1 MYHRHG
7 TGIPKQNNGGED
19 EAGQKALI
27 KIDVQSL
34 NSIGEKSFEDPVR
47 QEADHAG
54 PFVVNMEQADP
65 SVRDENNQMTNKI
78 NS

>member
-1 MYHRHG
+1 MNHRHG

-19 EAGQKALI
+19 EAGQKSLI

-34 NSIGEKSFEDPVR
+34 NSIGDNPVEEPIR

>member
-1 MYHRHG
+1 MNHRHG

-19 EAGQKALI
+19 EAGQKSLI

-34 NSIGEKSFEDPVR
+34 NSMGDNLVEDPIR